1 MAARWLTGVMV
12 ATVLAWS
19 GAAQAHEGHTHKA
32 LGTITAVHAEHVEI
46 KTTDGKTLA
55 VTVDA
60 KTAITRGK
68 EKLAATALQTG
79 ERVSVEYMEVKKVM
93 VAHALKLATK

>member
-1 MAARWLTGVMV
+1 MAGRWMAGVMV
-12 ATVLAWS
+12 TAMLTWS
-19 GAAQAHEGHTHKA
+19 GAALAHEGHTHKA
-32 LGTITAVHAEHVEI
+32 LGTINAVHAERVEI
-46 KTTDGKTLA
+46 KTNDGKTLT

-60 KTAITRGK
+60 KTTITRGK
-68 EKLAATALQTG
+68 EKLATTALKTG